1 MTDSRA
7 PSEPGSQGPGSQGSG
22 SRGSGSRGSGSHGS
36 AESAVE
42 SGAVTV
48 FMLGDQPYG
57 LAVGATREIVAV
69 DKLIDVP
76 RAPSPVLGL
85 FPLRG
90 GAVALIDTAA
100 ILGLDVETST
110 KRALVIVRGDTPL
123 CGITVD
129 AVLGVLRVEALELT
143 PAEPGREAGPMLGFL
158 TMPDGRIITLLDT
171 DAVLRRIE
179 ALAGNAN

>member
-1 MTDSRA
+1 VTEAGAPAEPPRSR
-7 PSEPGSQGPGSQGSG
+7 
-22 SRGSGSRGSGSHGS
+22 GS
-36 AESAVE
+36 AESLIQA
-42 SGAVTV
+42 GAVTV
-48 FMLGDQPYG
+48 FLLGDQPYG

-76 RAPSPVLGL
+76 RAPAPVLGL

-90 GAVALIDTAA
+90 GALALIDTPA
-100 ILGLDVETST
+100 ILGLELETGR
-110 KRALVIVRGDTPL
+110 KRALVIVRGDTAL

-129 AVLGVLRVEALELT
+129 AVLGVVRADQLELT
-143 PAEPGREAGPMLGFL
+143 PAEADAMLGFL

-179 ALAGNAN
+179 ALASPN

>member
-1 MTDSRA
+1 VTDSRA
-7 PSEPGSQGPGSQGSG
+7 PSAPGSQGAGSQGADSQGAG
-22 SRGSGSRGSGSHGS
+22 SRGS

-42 SGAVTV
+42 AGAVTV
-48 FMLGDQPYG
+48 FLLDDQPYG
-57 LAVGATREIVAV
+57 MAVSATREIVAV

-90 GAVALIDTAA
+90 GAIALIDTAA
-100 ILGLDVETST
+100 LLGLDVETT
-110 KRALVIVRGDTPL
+110 TRKALVIVRGDTPL

-129 AVLGVLRVEALELT
+129 AVLGVQRVEALELT
-143 PAEPGREAGPMLGFL
+143 PAEPGHETGPLLGFL

>member
-1 MTDSRA
+1 V
-7 PSEPGSQGPGSQGSG
+7 
-22 SRGSGSRGSGSHGS
+22 
-36 AESAVE
+36 VE

-48 FMLGDQPYG
+48 FLLGDQPYG

-90 GAVALIDTAA
+90 GAIALIDTAA
-100 ILGLDVETST
+100 ILGLDVETSP

-129 AVLGVLRVEALELT
+129 TVLGVLRVESLELT

>member
-1 MTDSRA
+1 MADSRA
-7 PSEPGSQGPGSQGSG
+7 PSEPGPPGSG
-22 SRGSGSRGSGSHGS
+22 SRGSGSRGSGSRGS
-36 AESAVE
+36 AESLVE

-48 FMLGDQPYG
+48 FLLGDQPYG
-57 LAVGATREIVAV
+57 MAVSATREIVAV
-69 DKLIDVP
+69 ENLIDVP

-90 GAVALIDTAA
+90 GAIALVDTAA

-110 KRALVIVRGDTPL
+110 KRALVVVRGDTPL

-129 AVLGVLRVEALELT
+129 TVLGVVRLESLELT
-143 PAEPGREAGPMLGFL
+143 PAEPGRETGPMLGFL

-179 ALAGNAN
+179 ALAANAN